1 MSCVVLDIPT
11 GRIST
16 LDDAEAVGAHA
27 SLVLDTLFVV
37 ADTDIVPLYAGDPV
51 AGIWRTKIVVLRE
64 QPGFAWLRVN
74 GPFEAEVTVR
84 TYADGVLFDTATI
97 SDREPIRMPAGA
109 YLRWEVEIES
119 TSRVTSVRLAGTA
132 EELR

>member
-16 LDDAEAVGAHA
+16 VDDAEAVGAHA
-27 SLVLDTLFVV
+27 SLVLDTLFAVV
-37 ADTDIVPLYAGDPV
+37 DTDIVPLYAGAAV
-51 AGIWRTKIVVLRE
+51 AGVWRCKLVVLRE

-74 GPFEAEVTVR
+74 GPFDDDVIVR
-84 TYADGVLFDTATI
+84 TYADGVLLDTATI
-97 SDREPIRMPAGA
+97 GDREPIRMPAGA
-109 YLRWEVEIES
+109 FLRWEIEIES

>member
-16 LDDAEAVGAHA
+16 LDDAAAVGAHA

-37 ADTDIVPLYAGDPV
+37 ADTDIVPLYAGDVV
-51 AGIWRTKIVVLRE
+51 AGTWRTKLVVLRE
-64 QPGFAWLRVN
+64 RPGFAWLRVN
-74 GPFEAEVTVR
+74 GPFDDDVIVR
-84 TYADGVLFDTATI
+84 TYADGTLFDTVTI
-97 SDREPIRMPAGA
+97 TDREPIRMPDGA
-109 YLRWEVEIES
+109 FSRWEVEIES
-119 TSRVTSVRLAGTA
+119 ASQVTSVRLASTA

>member
-1 MSCVVLDIPT
+1 MTCVVLDIPT
-11 GRIST
+11 GRVLT
-16 LDDAEAVGAHA
+16 VDDAEAVGAHA

-37 ADTDIVPLYAGDPV
+37 TGVDIVPLYAGDPV
-51 AGIWRTKIVVLRE
+51 AGIWRTKLVVLRE

-74 GPFEAEVTVR
+74 GPFDDDVTVR
-84 TYADGVLFDTATI
+84 TYADGALFDTVTV

-109 YLRWEVEIES
+109 YLRWEIELES
-119 TSRVTSVRLAGTA
+119 ASRITSVRMASTA